1 MVCVGGSGVVRM
13 LESAEFSAVS
23 KQTKRA
29 KRTTGSTLCPS
40 QRGCIERIIF
50 RKTGHRFA
58 RESARHVAG

>member
-13 LESAEFSAVS
+13 LESAEFLAVS
-23 KQTKRA
+23 

-50 RKTGHRFA
+50 RKTGHRLA
-58 RESARHVAG
+58 GEPARHVAG

>member
-13 LESAEFSAVS
+13 LESAEFSAVN

-29 KRTTGSTLCPS
+29 TGSTLCPI

-50 RKTGHRFA
+50 RKTGHRLA
-58 RESARHVAG
+58 GEPARHVAG